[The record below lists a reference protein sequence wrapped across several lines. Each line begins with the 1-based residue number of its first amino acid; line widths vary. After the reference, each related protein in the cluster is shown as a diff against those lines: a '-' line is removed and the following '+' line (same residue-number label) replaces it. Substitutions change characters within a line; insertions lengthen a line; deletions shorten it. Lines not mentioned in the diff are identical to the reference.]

1 MIGSNRDNL
10 DQVIAR
16 ERGYL
21 DITVLRFLSHPAL
34 LRVFPE
40 YLIGVYH
47 AMRTAS
53 ALMEAARLRSTALA
67 SDCPVADRLVEYWT
81 RHIKEEA
88 GHDLWLWE
96 DLPVVGIDRERDLAD
111 PPLPEIAELLG
122 TVHFWIL
129 HTHPVAALAYFYVIE
144 RSPPTEKLLDWM
156 VHSAGVPRDSL
167 RTFYRHATI
176 DIAHG
181 RELEELIDI
190 LPLTAAHQ
198 RLLALS
204 ARTVVRHLARIMER
218 HIRRADELD
227 AAHEVRALRS

>member
-1 MIGSNRDNL
+1 MSGSITHELERHIGS
-10 DQVIAR
+10 
-16 ERGYL
+16 ERAYL

-47 AMRTAS
+47 SMHTAG
-53 ALMEAARLRSTALA
+53 ALMEAARLRSIALA
-67 SDCPVADRLVEYWT
+67 PDCPVADRLVGYWT
-81 RHIKEEA
+81 QHIKEEA
-88 GHDLWLWE
+88 GHDVWLWE

-122 TVHFWIL
+122 TVHFWVL

-144 RSPPTEKLLDWM
+144 RSPPTERLLDWM

-176 DIAHG
+176 DVAHG
-181 RELEELIDI
+181 RELEELVDS
-190 LPLTAAHQ
+190 LPLKAAHQ

-204 ARTVVRHLARIMER
+204 ARTVVRHLTRIMER
-218 HIRRADELD
+218 HVRRADELD